1 MSQQEHWKSKVGF
14 VLAAAGSAIGLG
26 AIWKFPYVAGTGGG
40 GAFLLIFLLFTLL
53 LGVPLLIGEFILG
66 RKSQSDAI
74 TTYKLFAP
82 QTNWHLT
89 GRIGVVISFLVLS
102 FYSVVG
108 GWIILYLF
116 KAVTGGIS
124 GLSEEQFGPLF
135 GGIIADPISTLI
147 GQLLFMLMTIIVVA
161 QGIQKGIEVAS
172 KIMMPVLFILFVL
185 IVIRSLTLDGAMEGV
200 RFLLVPD
207 FTQLT
212 SESILFA
219 LGQAFFTLTLGAS
232 VMVTYASYLPK
243 TQNLPGSAFSII
255 TMNIIIV
262 LLAGL
267 AIFPGVF
274 SFGFEPDAGPTLIF
288 TVLPAVFN
296 QLPFGILF
304 FIAFLI
310 LFLFAALTSAFSM
323 IEIIVATMTKND
335 PTKRKK
341 FTWIIGIAI
350 FIVGIP
356 SCLSYGV
363 MADVKLFDKTVFD
376 LVDYAVSNVLMPL
389 GALLISIF
397 IPLKLSKT
405 DLFNEMK
412 QGSNVGKLF
421 FNSWYYLLKY
431 VTPIAIIIVFLDAL
445 GVWRLFGDK

>member
-74 TTYKLFAP
+74 TTYKLLAP

-89 GRIGVVISFLVLS
+89 GRIGVVIGFLVLS

-116 KAVTGGIS
+116 KAVTGEVS

-135 GGIIADPISTLI
+135 SGMIADPISTLI

-161 QGIQKGIEVAS
+161 QGIQKGIEKAS
-172 KIMMPVLFILFVL
+172 KIMMPVLFILFVI

-243 TQNLPGSAFSII
+243 TQNLPGSALSII

-274 SFGFEPDAGPTLIF
+274 TFGFEPDAGPTLIF

-341 FTWIIGIAI
+341 FTWIIGMAI

-376 LVDYAVSNVLMPL
+376 LVDYVVSNVLMPL

-445 GVWRLFGDK
+445 GVWGWFGDK

>member
-1 MSQQEHWKSKVGF
+1 MPQQEHWKSKVGF

-89 GRIGVVISFLVLS
+89 GRIGVIISFLVLS

-161 QGIQKGIEVAS
+161 QGIQKGIEAAS

-310 LFLFAALTSAFSM
+310 LFLFAALTSSFSM

-335 PTKRKK
+335 PSKRKK
-341 FTWIIGIAI
+341 FTWIIGMAI

-363 MADVKLFDKTVFD
+363 MADVKFFDKTVFD
-376 LVDYAVSNVLMPL
+376 LVDYVVSNVLMPL

-445 GVWRLFGDK
+445 GVWRWFGIK